1 MAREV
6 SILPFNLDDL
16 LHCRGVESER
26 VEFKATWDPRTTGPQ
41 VLRTICAFANDF
53 HNLNGGYVVIGVDER
68 DGRGRLPPRGLSEA
82 QVDAAQKWIRG
93 QCNRLDPPYAPVLS
107 PERVGQRFL
116 LVVWAPASDMRPHQA
131 PTGAMGSGEKG
142 TRRYFVRLGSETV
155 DAQRHPHLL
164 RGLVEQTARVPWD
177 DRALRQARQE
187 DMREAKV
194 REFLREV
201 GSGLLDEPD
210 AREIFRRLRLVLR
223 VNDHEVPRNI
233 GVLCFSNDP
242 TQWFRGAA
250 IQVVRF
256 TAGAAG
262 DVQEE
267 RVFRGAL
274 VDQVRDC
281 LAYLRNLSAVY
292 FHKQA
297 DDIHTQRTASYPF
310 AALQEALVNAV
321 YHRGYDVDQPEP
333 TKVFVYPDR
342 VVIAS
347 YPGPVP
353 GIQREHLARDAKAI
367 PAAPARNRRIGEFL
381 KELGLAE
388 GHLSGLPKIYAAMA
402 DNGSPEPHFEFD
414 DERTY
419 FQATLPAHPQHAAVA
434 AVRDAAGLRTVG
446 NRKDAYSRLEAA
458 LAADRSS
465 PQAPAILHEMAA
477 MRDSESA
484 ARTDEAGP
492 PLAWGVNG
500 CKGGWFYVAID
511 EAGEFCYGVVP
522 YLSKIVD
529 VADHRDRVFVD
540 IPIGLPDERRPGPRE
555 CDQQARWRLN
565 LNSEGQA
572 LPSGRWRGTRVFP
585 IPARPA
591 LQAADYDHACLINQR
606 IAGNGIAK
614 LTWAMAPKIREADEL
629 MQSNEKA
636 RNVVGEIHPE
646 ICFWG
651 LNGLVPMARGK
662 KEKKQIYKERLTM
675 LRGCWPRAEYA
686 AQAIRARFSKDVLVG
701 DDILDVVVA
710 ALTARAKKLSR
721 LPRDPE
727 RDSTGLPMQM
737 VWTVR
742 QNIVWR

>member
-107 PERVGQRFL
+107 PERIGERLL
-116 LVVWAPASDMRPHQA
+116 LVVWVPASDMRPHQA

-177 DRALRQARQE
+177 DRALRQARLE

-281 LAYLRNLSAVY
+281 LAYLRNLSAVH

-353 GIQREHLARDAKAI
+353 GIQREHLVRDAKAI

-402 DNGSPEPHFEFD
+402 DNGSPEPRFEFD
-414 DERTY
+414 DDRTY
-419 FQATLPAHPQHAAVA
+419 FQATLPAHPEHAAVA

-458 LAADRSS
+458 LAEDRSS

-477 MRDSESA
+477 TRGSEPA
-484 ARTDEAGP
+484 AIEDHGP
-492 PLAWGVNG
+492 SLAWGVDG
-500 CKGGWFYVAID
+500 CKGAWFYVTI
-511 EAGEFCYGVVP
+511 GETGEYCYGVVES
-522 YLSKIVD
+522 LSKV
-529 VADHRDRVFVD
+529 VEMADCRDRVFVD
-540 IPIGLPDERRPGPRE
+540 IPIGLSDERRPEPRK
-555 CDQQARWRLN
+555 CDQHARWRLN
-565 LNSEGQA
+565 RDLGGQVLSSA
-572 LPSGRWRGTRVFP
+572 RRRGTSVFP
-585 IPARPA
+585 APVREVLVATSYE
-591 LQAADYDHACLINQR
+591 DACAINKR
-606 IAGNGIAK
+606 ITRKGIAK
-614 LTWAMAPKIREADEL
+614 QTCAIVPKIREVDDI
-629 MQSNEKA
+629 MQSSEKA
-636 RNVVGEIHPE
+636 RSIVSEVHPE
-646 ICFWG
+646 LCFWG
-651 LNGLVPMARGK
+651 VNGLTPMAHSK
-662 KEKKQIYKERLTM
+662 KKKKQVGYQERL
-675 LRGCWPRAEYA
+675 LVLCEIWPRAAAA
-686 AQAIRARFSKDVLVG
+686 AQDILARYKREVVAR
-701 DDILDVVVA
+701 DDILDAMIA
-710 ALTARAKKLSR
+710 ALTARARKLSR
-721 LPRDPE
+721 LPADPE

>member
-107 PERVGQRFL
+107 PERIGERLL

-131 PTGAMGSGEKG
+131 PTGAMGSREKG
-142 TRRYFVRLGSETV
+142 ARRYFVRLGSETV

-177 DRALRQARQE
+177 DRALRQARLE

-233 GVLCFSNDP
+233 GVLCFSNAP
-242 TQWFRGAA
+242 TEWFRGAA

-256 TAGAAG
+256 AAGAAG

-292 FHKQA
+292 LHKQA

-310 AALQEALVNAV
+310 AALQEALINAV

-333 TKVFVYPDR
+333 TKVFIYPDR

-367 PAAPARNRRIGEFL
+367 PTAPARNRRIGEFL

-484 ARTDEAGP
+484 SGGDEPAP
-492 PLAWGVNG
+492 PLAWGVDG
-500 CKGGWFYVAID
+500 CKEKWFYVAID
-511 EAGEFCYGVVP
+511 ETGEYCHGVAES
-522 YLSKIVD
+522 LSKIVD
-529 VADHRDRVFVD
+529 VADYRDRVFVD
-540 IPIGLPDERRPGPRE
+540 IPIGLPDEHQPGPRK
-555 CDQQARWRLN
+555 CDLQARRVLY
-565 LNSEGQA
+565 SYGK
-572 LPSGRWRGTRVFP
+572 RRGASVFP
-585 IPARPA
+585 TPARPT
-591 LQAADYDHACLINQR
+591 YDHLPPSEAAWRRARAINQR
-606 IAGNGIAK
+606 ITAK
-614 LTWAMAPKIREADEL
+614 GLSKQTWHILPKIREVDEI
-629 MQSNEKA
+629 MRSSERA
-636 RNVVGEIHPE
+636 SHTVSEVHPE
-646 ICFWG
+646 LCFYG
-651 LNGLVPMARGK
+651 FNGLVPMTHGK
-662 KEKKQIYKERLTM
+662 NEKMQVGYKERLAV
-675 LRGCWPRAEYA
+675 LCEIWPRAADA
-686 AQAIRARFSKDVLVG
+686 AQEILARYQRKVVDR
-701 DDILDVVVA
+701 DDILDAMVA
-710 ALTARAKKLSR
+710 ALTARARKLRR
-721 LPRDPE
+721 LPADPE
-727 RDSTGLPMQM
+727 EDATGLPMQM

-742 QNIVWR
+742 ENVVWR

>member
-310 AALQEALVNAV
+310 AALQGGA
-321 YHRGYDVDQPEP
+321 G
-333 TKVFVYPDR
+333 
-342 VVIAS
+342 
-347 YPGPVP
+347 
-353 GIQREHLARDAKAI
+353 QR
-367 PAAPARNRRIGEFL
+367 
-381 KELGLAE
+381 
-388 GHLSGLPKIYAAMA
+388 
-402 DNGSPEPHFEFD
+402 
-414 DERTY
+414 
-419 FQATLPAHPQHAAVA
+419 
-434 AVRDAAGLRTVG
+434 
-446 NRKDAYSRLEAA
+446 
-458 LAADRSS
+458 
-465 PQAPAILHEMAA
+465 
-477 MRDSESA
+477 
-484 ARTDEAGP
+484 
-492 PLAWGVNG
+492 
-500 CKGGWFYVAID
+500 C
-511 EAGEFCYGVVP
+511 
-522 YLSKIVD
+522 
-529 VADHRDRVFVD
+529 
-540 IPIGLPDERRPGPRE
+540 
-555 CDQQARWRLN
+555 
-565 LNSEGQA
+565 
-572 LPSGRWRGTRVFP
+572 LPSGLRRRSAGTD
-585 IPARPA
+585 
-591 LQAADYDHACLINQR
+591 Q
-606 IAGNGIAK
+606 
-614 LTWAMAPKIREADEL
+614 
-629 MQSNEKA
+629 
-636 RNVVGEIHPE
+636 
-646 ICFWG
+646 G
-651 LNGLVPMARGK
+651 LR
-662 KEKKQIYKERLTM
+662 
-675 LRGCWPRAEYA
+675 
-686 AQAIRARFSKDVLVG
+686 
-701 DDILDVVVA
+701 
-710 ALTARAKKLSR
+710 LSR
-721 LPRDPE
+721 SRGDRELSRPCSGHPTRTPGARCEGNPGCPGAQPPHRRVLEGVGLGGRPSVWIAENLRRD
-727 RDSTGLPMQM
+727 G
-737 VWTVR
+737 R
-742 QNIVWR
+742 QRLA